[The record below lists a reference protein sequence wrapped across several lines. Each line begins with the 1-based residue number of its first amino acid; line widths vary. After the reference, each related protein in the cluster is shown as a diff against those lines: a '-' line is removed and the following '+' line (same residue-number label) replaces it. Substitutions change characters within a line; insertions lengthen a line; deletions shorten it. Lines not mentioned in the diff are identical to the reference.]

1 MKEEAKKIL
10 ATSSEEELT
19 DKELDSVAGGIVIGL
34 NGESAAKPEII
45 SKFEITDDKKTD
57 ESGIFHMNNNSKEG
71 INF

>member
-19 DKELDSVAGGIVIGL
+19 DKELKSVAGGIGIGL

-45 SKFEITDDKKTD
+45 SKVNPAEDKKTD
-57 ESGIFHMNNNSKEG
+57 ESGIVYADSKA
-71 INF
+71 II